1 MITEIKWFDE
11 MKIIDIHTHGIS
23 GYDTRTTS
31 PDHILS
37 IAALHG
43 ASGISGILLAVYPS
57 SVDTM
62 RTQMETIRKAIGMQ
76 KAGFLIQNENVKT
89 ENSSLSGVRQQQALK
104 TPLSP
109 GFCMQEGKS
118 ARIMG
123 VYLEGPFVNPLKC
136 GALNARYCLNPSLHD
151 FRTLT
156 DGYEDIVKIVTVAP
170 ELHGSLRLIRK
181 MTDRGILVNMGHSD
195 ATYAEAEAGFHAG
208 AGGLTH
214 LFNAM
219 RGFHHREP
227 GIAGFGLMN
236 RELYIEI
243 IADPHHLH
251 EKTIE
256 LIFRTKNPER
266 IIIVSDTVRN
276 SKRTAGKKP
285 VTDKKGKFL
294 GGSMTVAESAERLIK
309 LGYKKDLITRCITK
323 NPQQYLSLC
332 C

>member
-1 MITEIKWFDE
+1 MITEKQGFHG

-31 PDHILS
+31 ADHILS

-43 ASGISGILLAVYPS
+43 ASGVSGILLAVYPS
-57 SVDTM
+57 SVDAM
-62 RTQMETIRKAIGMQ
+62 RTQMETIKKAIEHQ
-76 KAGFLIQNENVKT
+76 KAEGRSRKSESVG
-89 ENSSLSGVRQQQALK
+89 SLRSEISTWK
-104 TPLSP
+104 YS
-109 GFCMQEGKS
+109 S
-118 ARIMG
+118 ARIVG

-136 GALNARYCLNPSLHD
+136 GALNAKYCLNPSLHD

-156 DGYEDIVKIVTVAP
+156 DGYEDIVKIMTVAP
-170 ELHGSLRLIRK
+170 ELPGSLRLIKK
-181 MTDRGILVNMGHSD
+181 MTDRGVLVSMGHSD

-208 AGGLTH
+208 AGGITH

-276 SKRTAGKKP
+276 SKRTAGKMP
-285 VTDKKGKFL
+285 VTDEKGKLL
-294 GGSMTVAESAERLIK
+294 GGTMTVAESAGRLIK
-309 LGYKKDLITRCITK
+309 LGYKKDLIMRCITK
-323 NPQQYLSLC
+323 NPERYLSFC